1 MTRNDCRLGSNVVSI
16 EDYREMK
23 EQYERKEHNTRIL
36 MGVLTGF
43 FAVLLVFIFALNI
56 KAFELRHEI
65 QGLRNQLEEMQAE
78 TAAVDK
84 DTINVGTGTYLI
96 QSI

>member
-36 MGVLTGF
+36 MGVLAGF
-43 FAVLLVFIFALNI
+43 FAVLLVFIFDLNI
-56 KAFELRHEI
+56 KAFELRQEI
-65 QGLRNQLEEMQAE
+65 QDLRNQLEEMQAE
-78 TAAVDK
+78 TATVDK
-84 DTINVGTGTYLI
+84 DTINVDTGTYLI